1 MPYILIF
8 IIISNIDITVVES
21 IGLAQVE
28 GTVAGTRIED
38 NAVQTSTSEP
48 SAVEFVAAPV
58 AVKATTIMVLEVSG

>member
-1 MPYILIF
+1 VPYILIF

-28 GTVAGTRIED
+28 GPVAGTRIED
-38 NAVQTSTSEP
+38 SAVQTSTGEP

-58 AVKATTIMVLEVSG
+58 AAKATTIMVLEVSG